1 MSWQAYVD
9 DHLMCEIPGGH
20 TLTAAA
26 IIGQDGQVWAQSGSF
41 PEATLT
47 EIANIVGG
55 FEENSTLPQHGLFLG
70 GVKYMVIQGDPGA
83 VIRGKKVMY
92 LLDFNHVYMT
102 GFPWTEEHDY
112 LLLEAS

>member
-9 DHLMCEIPGGH
+9 DHLMCHISGGH

-70 GVKYMVIQGDPGA
+70 GVKYMVIQGDPGV

-92 LLDFNHVYMT
+92 LLDSNHVYMT